1 MRDLHEQFGDIDI
14 YLFDQ
19 LLRGRITPAM
29 TVLDAGCGDGRN
41 VVYMLRSG
49 YNVFGADDRP
59 EAIRAVRA
67 LAARVAPGTAPEN
80 FRVEPVQAMS
90 FPAGF
95 ADVVISS
102 AVLHFARDEAH
113 FDAMLTGTWRMLRRG
128 GLLFCRLASTIG
140 LEQQVRPIGEGRFHL
155 PDGTERFL
163 VDEAMLLEATERLG
177 GELADPIKTTN
188 VQNQRC
194 MTTWVARR
202 LI

>member
-1 MRDLHEQFGDIDI
+1 MPDLREQFGDIDI

-19 LLRGRITPAM
+19 LLRGRIRPGM

-41 VVYMLRSG
+41 VVYLLRAG
-49 YNVFGADDRP
+49 YDVFGADERA
-59 EAIRAVRA
+59 EAIRSVRA
-67 LAARVAPGTAPEN
+67 LAASVAPQLPSGN
-80 FRVEPVQAMS
+80 FRVEPVQDMT

-113 FDAMLTGTWRMLRRG
+113 FDAMLGGTWRMLRPG
-128 GLLFCRLASTIG
+128 GLFFCRLASTIG
-140 LEQQVRPIGEGRFHL
+140 LEQRVKPLGERRFHL
-155 PDGTERFL
+155 PDGTDRFL
-163 VDEAMLLEATERLG
+163 VDEALLLRATERLG
-177 GELADPIKTTN
+177 GVLADPIKTTN

-202 LI
+202 VA